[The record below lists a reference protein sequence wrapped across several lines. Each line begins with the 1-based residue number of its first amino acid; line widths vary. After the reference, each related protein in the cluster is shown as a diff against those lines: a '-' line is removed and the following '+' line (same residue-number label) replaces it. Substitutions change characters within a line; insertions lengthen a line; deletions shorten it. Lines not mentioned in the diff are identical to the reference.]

1 MSIASWIAGLFAG
14 VDLSPSDLMTAIFL
28 TSAAQNMRRRMR
40 IRKALES
47 RSKQHL
53 GSRQQ
58 DGNPDEGTSELG
70 GRPAP
75 TFGLHS
81 GNKAETERLPLDRWI
96 CMELHNQQMQGTG
109 WIQLAIARRLLH
121 FMRLGSIKILHGL
134 LQAVHQYPVV
144 ERNTNAS

>member
-14 VDLSPSDLMTAIFL
+14 VDLSPSDLMTAVFL

-58 DGNPDEGTSELG
+58 DGNPDEGASELG
-70 GRPAP
+70 GRPA
-75 TFGLHS
+75 LYS
-81 GNKAETERLPLDRWI
+81 GNLSSNRTS
-96 CMELHNQQMQGTG
+96 T
-109 WIQLAIARRLLH
+109 
-121 FMRLGSIKILHGL
+121 
-134 LQAVHQYPVV
+134 
-144 ERNTNAS
+144 T